1 MTLRKSYSIRLL
13 VLSKLLVFCP
23 YLGAFK
29 CFFQCHFMYVYE
41 HIPSALEKEAATP
54 PVFLPGKVHGQGS
67 LVGYGLWDCKES
79 DTTERT
85 AHSTRHLIPL
95 FLKGSLGFNHME
107 VPPRSYLQQIS
118 CISTLVE
125 ACCYASR
132 KLVSGE
138 LEEHKNLFF

>member
-1 MTLRKSYSIRLL
+1 MENEFFFFFSRMEIMATESTCQCKRCRFNLWVKKMLWRRKWQPTS
-13 VLSKLLVFCP
+13 VL
-23 YLGAFK
+23 
-29 CFFQCHFMYVYE
+29 
-41 HIPSALEKEAATP
+41 
-54 PVFLPGKVHGQGS
+54 LPGKFHGQGS
-67 LVGYGLWDCKES
+67 LVGYSLWDCKES